1 MHEIKYRAIKY
12 IRLSN
17 ADSSQGES
25 DSVSNQRK
33 LIDEFLKKHPNI
45 EVVDEKVD
53 DGWSGVLFDR
63 PAFKEMMHEIEQ
75 GTVNCVITKD
85 LSRLGREYIETGRYL
100 RRIFPAYGVRFIA
113 INDNIDT
120 LNDSGDAL
128 AVSLKS
134 IVNDAYSG
142 DISRKTRSALASKR
156 KSGDFVGACPVYG
169 YVKDE
174 SNHNLLVID
183 SYPASVVRDIYQLKI
198 EGYSAVRI
206 AETLNERGVLSPIEY
221 KKDRGL
227 PYPKKGFTDVD
238 GAKWSATAIFRILA
252 DETYTGTLVQG
263 KTGTPNY
270 KLKELQQRP
279 QEEWH
284 RTPNAHEAI
293 IPIEIFELVQK
304 ILRLDTRT
312 SPGGDKVYT
321 FSGLLV
327 CGSCGNRMTRKT
339 VPYKGNKYFYY
350 HCPTSKKKGC
360 KHGVTLKEQSLLDCV
375 LGSIKAHIT
384 NIAELETLLDGLD
397 AGHVAKELAK
407 NLTLQ
412 LSENERRLEKI
423 REFKAGLYENMI
435 GGVLSK
441 EEYKSFKAK
450 YTADADSLI
459 KANVKLEGEIEA
471 TLSCTDE
478 RMAWVEHFK
487 SFENIE
493 AIDRKVV
500 ICLIQSILIQ
510 SKKEIVITFNY
521 QAEYENALALLE
533 NSVMGG
539 IAS

>member
-1 MHEIKYRAIKY
+1 MQEMKYKAIKY

-17 ADSSQGES
+17 ADNGQGES

-53 DGWSGVLFDR
+53 DGWSGILFDR

-120 LNDSGDAL
+120 LNDSGDDL

-142 DISRKTRSALASKR
+142 DISRKTRSALTSKR

-174 SNHNLLVID
+174 NNHNLLVVD
-183 SYPASVVRDIYQLKI
+183 SYPSSVVRDIFQMKI
-198 EGYSAVRI
+198 EGLSAVRI

-227 PYPKKGFTDVD
+227 PHPKKGFADVD
-238 GAKWSATAIFRILA
+238 GARWSATAIFRILG
-252 DETYTGTLVQG
+252 DEIYTGTLVQG

-284 RTPNAHEAI
+284 RTVNAHEAI
-293 IPIEIFELVQK
+293 IPKETFELVQA

-312 SPGGDKVYT
+312 SPGSDKVYT

-360 KHGVTLKEQSLLDCV
+360 EQGVTVKEQSLLDCV

-384 NIAELETLLDGLD
+384 NVAELETLLEGLD
-397 AGHVAKELAK
+397 AGHVSKELAK

-412 LSENERRLEKI
+412 LRENERRLEKI

-435 GGVLSK
+435 SGVLSK
-441 EEYKSFKAK
+441 DEFKSFKAK
-450 YTADADSLI
+450 YTEDANSLT
-459 KANVKLEGEIEA
+459 KANAKLEGEIEA

-500 ICLIQSILIQ
+500 ICLIRSILIQ
-510 SKKEIVITFNY
+510 SKKDIVITFNY
-521 QAEYENALALLE
+521 QAEYENALTLLE
-533 NSVMGG
+533 NSVAGG
-539 IAS
+539 AAS